1 MQPSWLHLELSESTF
16 DTAGFMQP
24 GWLHLELNEST
35 LDTDF
40 CVTVL
45 GPPAI
50 VFLADGGPL
59 GHPGQQLVIPG
70 YV

>member
-1 MQPSWLHLELSESTF
+1 MQPRWLHLELSESTF
-16 DTAGFMQP
+16 ETVGFMQP

-45 GPPAI
+45 GSPASD
-50 VFLADGGPL
+50 FLSYGGPWCNC
-59 GHPGQQLVIPG
+59 
-70 YV
+70 

>member
-35 LDTDF
+35 LDTDI

-45 GPPAI
+45 GPLAI
-50 VFLADGGPL
+50 VFLVDGGLL
-59 GHPGQQLVIPG
+59 G
-70 YV
+70 

>member
-1 MQPSWLHLELSESTF
+1 
-16 DTAGFMQP
+16 MQP

-59 GHPGQQLVIPG
+59 GTTSQINNIYLGIYMGHIIEGL
-70 YV
+70 